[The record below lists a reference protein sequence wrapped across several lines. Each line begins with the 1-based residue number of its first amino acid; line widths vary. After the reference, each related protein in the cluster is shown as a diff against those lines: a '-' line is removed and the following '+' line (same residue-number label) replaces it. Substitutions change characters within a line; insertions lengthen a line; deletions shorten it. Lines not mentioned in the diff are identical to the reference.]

1 MDELMIF
8 GMQSGVLVQ
17 WLRYQ
22 THEGIA
28 FAESSLL
35 CGRGKCLFNNTVKP
49 KLYYFKR
56 SFMSAKS
63 MILLFK
69 GIEY

>member
-8 GMQSGVLVQ
+8 GVQSGVLVQ
-17 WLRYQ
+17 WFRYR
-22 THEGIA
+22 THERIV
-28 FAESSLL
+28 FAEPSI
-35 CGRGKCLFNNTVKP
+35 LFSRRECVFYNTVKSI
-49 KLYYFKR
+49 LYYFKR

-63 MILLFK
+63 MTLLFK